1 MLSLNIISSSEDVGG
16 LLVNV
21 GIIGCGGIMRG
32 CHIPI
37 LAKMSNVKLVAFC
50 DVEIGRARE
59 LAQTYKANAYA
70 DYRDMLLRERLDA
83 VFIAV
88 PPYAHGFE
96 VEVVEKGIHI
106 FVEKPVA
113 LDLDTAKQ
121 VEKAIQRSGVVN
133 SVGYMW
139 RYLDTTDKAL
149 EVLRDSGPIV
159 LVEGHYIDP
168 FWLPPGHWWLSK
180 SKGGGQVIEQAT
192 HVFDLA
198 RFLVG
203 DVERVYAEFDYSLIG
218 KYAVGSDVEDCSIT
232 VLKFKSGAIGVITAT
247 CISRNT
253 YNFTDLK
260 ILAEKTVI
268 EHGGHRGFLRV
279 YRHNRIEEIRPSV
292 DPYALEDEIFIDAV
306 EKGDTSKIRSNYS
319 DAVKT
324 LEVTLAAN
332 ESSSTSKSVKLSQ

>member
-1 MLSLNIISSSEDVGG
+1 
-16 LLVNV
+16 
-21 GIIGCGGIMRG
+21 MRG

-37 LAKMSNVKLVAFC
+37 LAKMSNVRLVAFC
-50 DVEIGRARE
+50 DVEIGKARE

-70 DYRDMLLRERLDA
+70 DYREMLLREKLDA
-83 VFIAV
+83 VFVAV

-96 VEVVEKGIHI
+96 VEVVEKGVHV

-121 VEKAIQRSGVVN
+121 VEKAIEKTGVIN

-149 EVLRDSGPIV
+149 EVLRESGPVV
-159 LVEGHYIDP
+159 LVEGHYVDP
-168 FWLPPGHWWLSK
+168 FWLLPGHWWLDK
-180 SKGGGQVIEQAT
+180 SKGGGQVVEQAT

-198 RFLVG
+198 RFLAG

-218 KYAVGSDVEDCSIT
+218 RYASGSDVEDCSIT
-232 VLKFKSGAIGVITAT
+232 VLKFKGGAIGVVTAT

-253 YNFTDLK
+253 YNFTDLR
-260 ILAEKTVI
+260 ILAEKAVL

-279 YRHNRIEEIRPSV
+279 YRHNRIEEFKPSV
-292 DPYALEDEIFIDAV
+292 NSYALEDEIFIKAV
-306 EKGDTSKIRSNYS
+306 EKGDASKIRSTYG

-332 ESSSTSKSVKLSQ
+332 ESSRTHKPVELK

>member
-1 MLSLNIISSSEDVGG
+1 M
-16 LLVNV
+16 VNV

-37 LAKMSNVKLVAFC
+37 LAKMSNVKLIAFC
-50 DVEIGRARE
+50 DVEIDRAKE
-59 LAQTYKANAYA
+59 SAQMYKANAYA
-70 DYRDMLLRERLDA
+70 DYREMLLREKLDA

-96 VEVVEKGIHI
+96 VEVVEKGVHV

-113 LDLDTAKQ
+113 LDLNTARR

-149 EVLRDSGPIV
+149 EVLMESGPVV
-159 LVEGHYIDP
+159 LVEGHYVDP
-168 FWLPPGHWWLSK
+168 FWLPLGHWWLSK
-180 SKGGGQVIEQAT
+180 SKGGGQVVEQAT

-198 RFLVG
+198 RFLTG

-218 KYAVGSDVEDCSIT
+218 KYAPGSDVEDCSIT

-260 ILAEKTVI
+260 ILAEKTVL

-279 YRHNRIEEIRPSV
+279 YRHNSIEEHRPRV
-292 DPYALEDEIFIDAV
+292 DPYALEDEIFIEAV
-306 EKGDTSKIRSNYS
+306 KKGDTSKIRSTYS

-324 LEVTLAAN
+324 LEITLAAN
-332 ESSSTSKSVKLSQ
+332 ESSRAHKPVEL

>member
-1 MLSLNIISSSEDVGG
+1 M
-16 LLVNV
+16 VNV
-21 GIIGCGGIMRG
+21 GIIGCGGIMRD

-37 LAKMSNVKLVAFC
+37 LVKMSNVKLVAFC

-59 LAQTYKANAYA
+59 LAQMYKANAYA
-70 DYRDMLLRERLDA
+70 DYREMLQKEKLDA

-88 PPYAHGFE
+88 PPYSHGFE
-96 VEVVEKGIHI
+96 VEVVERGVHI

-113 LDLDTAKQ
+113 LDLNTARRIDK
-121 VEKAIQRSGVVN
+121 VIHKAGVVN

-159 LVEGHYIDP
+159 SVEGHYVDP
-168 FWLPPGHWWLSK
+168 FWLPLGHWWLSK
-180 SKGGGQVIEQAT
+180 SKGGGQVVEQAT

-218 KYAVGSDVEDCSIT
+218 KYAPGSDVEDCSIT
-232 VLKFKSGAIGVITAT
+232 VLKFKNGAIGVITAT
-247 CISRNT
+247 CVSRNT

-260 ILAEKTVI
+260 ILAEKMVL
-268 EHGGHRGFLRV
+268 EHGGHGGFLRI
-279 YRHNRIEEIRPSV
+279 YRHNSIEEFKPSV
-292 DPYALEDEIFIDAV
+292 NPYALEDRIFVEAV
-306 EKGDTSKIRSNYS
+306 EKGDMSKIRSTYS

-332 ESSSTSKSVKLSQ
+332 ESSRIHGPVEL

>member
-1 MLSLNIISSSEDVGG
+1 
-16 LLVNV
+16 
-21 GIIGCGGIMRG
+21 MRD

-37 LAKMSNVKLVAFC
+37 LVKMSNVKLAAFC

-59 LAQTYKANAYA
+59 LAQLHKANAYA
-70 DYRDMLLRERLDA
+70 DYREMLLREKLDA
-83 VFIAV
+83 VFVAV

-96 VEVVEKGIHI
+96 VEVVERGVHI

-113 LDLDTAKQ
+113 LDLDTAKR
-121 VEKAIQRSGVVN
+121 VEKAIQKSGVVN

-149 EVLRDSGPIV
+149 EVLRDSGPVV
-159 LVEGHYIDP
+159 LVEGHYVDP

-180 SKGGGQVIEQAT
+180 SKGGGQVVEQAT

-198 RFLVG
+198 RFLAG

-218 KYAVGSDVEDCSIT
+218 KYAPGSDVEDCSIT
-232 VLKFKSGAIGVITAT
+232 VLKFKNGAIGVITAT

-260 ILAEKTVI
+260 ILAEKTVL
-268 EHGGHRGFLRV
+268 EHGGHGGFLRV
-279 YRHNRIEEIRPSV
+279 YRHNSIEEFKPSV
-292 DPYALEDEIFIDAV
+292 NPYALEDEVFINAV
-306 EKGDTSKIRSNYS
+306 EKGDVSKIRSAYS

-324 LEVTLAAN
+324 LEVTLASN
-332 ESSSTSKSVKLSQ
+332 ESSRIHKPVET

>member
-1 MLSLNIISSSEDVGG
+1 MI
-16 LLVNV
+16 NV
-21 GIIGCGGIMRG
+21 GVIGCGGIMRG
-32 CHIPI
+32 RHIPI

-50 DVEIGRARE
+50 DVEINRAKE
-59 LAQTYKANAYA
+59 LAQMYKVNAYA
-70 DYRDMLLRERLDA
+70 DHREMLSREKLDA
-83 VFIAV
+83 IFVAV
-88 PPYAHGFE
+88 PPYVHGFE
-96 VEVVEKGIHI
+96 VEAVEKGIHV

-113 LDLDTAKQ
+113 LDLSTARR
-121 VEKAIQRSGVVN
+121 VEDAIRRSGVIN

-149 EVLRDSGPIV
+149 EVLRESGPVV
-159 LVEGHYIDP
+159 LVEGHYVDP
-168 FWLPPGHWWLSK
+168 FWFPPGHWWLSK

-198 RFLVG
+198 RFLAG

-218 KYAVGSDVEDCSIT
+218 KYAPGSDVEDCSIT

-247 CISRNT
+247 CVSRNT

-260 ILAEKTVI
+260 ILAEKTVL

-279 YRHNRIEEIRPSV
+279 YRHNSIEEYRPRV
-292 DPYALEDEIFIDAV
+292 DPYALEDEIFIEAV
-306 EKGDTSKIRSNYS
+306 EKGDTSKIRSTYS

-332 ESSSTSKSVKLSQ
+332 ESSRTRKPVEL

>member
-1 MLSLNIISSSEDVGG
+1 
-16 LLVNV
+16 
-21 GIIGCGGIMRG
+21 MRG

-37 LAKMSNVKLVAFC
+37 LAEMPNVRLAAFC
-50 DVEIGRARE
+50 DVEIAKARE
-59 LAQTYKANAYA
+59 LAQMYKANAYA
-70 DYRDMLLRERLDA
+70 NYQEMLQREKLDA
-83 VFIAV
+83 VFVAV

-96 VEVVEKGIHI
+96 VEVVERGIHI
-106 FVEKPVA
+106 FVEKPIA
-113 LDLDTAKQ
+113 LDLNTAKR
-121 VEKAIQRSGVVN
+121 VERAIHKAGVVN

-149 EVLRDSGPIV
+149 EVLKESGRIA
-159 LVEGHYIDP
+159 LVEGHYVDP
-168 FWLPPGHWWLSK
+168 FWLPPGHWWLNK

-198 RFLVG
+198 RFLAG
-203 DVERVYAEFDYSLIG
+203 DIERVYAEFDYSLIG
-218 KYAVGSDVEDCSIT
+218 KYAPGSDVEDCSIT
-232 VLKFKSGAIGVITAT
+232 VLKFKNGAIGVIIAT

-260 ILAEKTVI
+260 ILTEGTVL

-279 YRHNRIEEIRPSV
+279 YRHNRIEEFRPSIN
-292 DPYALEDEIFIDAV
+292 PYSLEDKIFIEAV
-306 EKGDTSKIRSNYS
+306 EKGDTSKIRSTYS

-332 ESSSTSKSVKLSQ
+332 ESSCAHKPVEFKQ

>member
-1 MLSLNIISSSEDVGG
+1 MGG
-16 LLVNV
+16 QLVNV

-32 CHIPI
+32 CHIPL
-37 LAKMSNVKLVAFC
+37 LAKMSNVKIVAFC
-50 DVEIGRARE
+50 DVEIEKAKE
-59 LAQTYKANAYA
+59 LAQHYKANAYA
-70 DYRDMLLRERLDA
+70 DYREMLSREKLDA

-96 VEVVEKGIHI
+96 VEVVEKGIHVFI
-106 FVEKPVA
+106 EKPVA
-113 LDLDTAKQ
+113 LDLDTARR
-121 VEKAIQRSGVVN
+121 VERAIRKAGVLN

-139 RYLDTTDKAL
+139 RYLDTTDRAL
-149 EVLRDSGPIV
+149 EVLRESGPIV
-159 LVEGHYIDP
+159 LVEGHYVDP
-168 FWLPPGHWWLSK
+168 FWFSPGHWWLSK

-198 RFLVG
+198 RFLAG
-203 DVERVYAEFDYSLIG
+203 DVERVYGEFDYSLIG
-218 KYAVGSDVEDCSIT
+218 KYAPGADVEDCSIT
-232 VLKFKSGAIGVITAT
+232 VLKFKNGAIGVITAT

-260 ILAEKTVI
+260 ILADKAVL

-279 YRHNRIEEIRPSV
+279 YRHNTIEEFRPTV
-292 DPYALEDEIFIDAV
+292 NPYALEDEVFIRAV
-306 EKGDTSKIRSNYS
+306 EKGDASKIRSTYS

-332 ESSSTSKSVKLSQ
+332 ESNRTHKPVELRL

>member
-1 MLSLNIISSSEDVGG
+1 M
-16 LLVNV
+16 VNV

-37 LAKMSNVKLVAFC
+37 LAKMLNVRLTAFC
-50 DVEIGRARE
+50 DVEINRARE
-59 LAQTYKANAYA
+59 LAQMYKANAYA
-70 DYRDMLLRERLDA
+70 DFREMLSKEELDA
-83 VFIAV
+83 VFVAI

-96 VEVVEKGIHI
+96 VEIVERGIHI

-113 LDLDTAKQ
+113 LDLAMARKI
-121 VEKAIQRSGVVN
+121 ERAIQKAGVIN

-139 RYLDTTDKAL
+139 RYLDTTDRAL
-149 EVLRDSGPIV
+149 EILRESGQVV
-159 LVEGHYIDP
+159 LVEGHYIAP
-168 FWLPPGHWWLSK
+168 FWLPAGHWWLSK
-180 SKGGGQVIEQAT
+180 DKGGGQVIEQAT

-218 KYAVGSDVEDCSIT
+218 KYAPGSDVEDSSIT
-232 VLKFKSGAIGVITAT
+232 VMKFKNGAIGVITAT
-247 CISRNT
+247 CVSRKT

-260 ILAEKTVI
+260 ILTENTVL
-268 EHGGHRGFLRV
+268 EHGGFLRV
-279 YRHNRIEEIRPSV
+279 YRHNSIEEFRPTV
-292 DPYALEDEIFIDAV
+292 NAYALEDEIFIKAV
-306 EKGDTSKIRSNYS
+306 EKGDISKIRSTYS

-332 ESSSTSKSVKLSQ
+332 ESSRSHKPIEL